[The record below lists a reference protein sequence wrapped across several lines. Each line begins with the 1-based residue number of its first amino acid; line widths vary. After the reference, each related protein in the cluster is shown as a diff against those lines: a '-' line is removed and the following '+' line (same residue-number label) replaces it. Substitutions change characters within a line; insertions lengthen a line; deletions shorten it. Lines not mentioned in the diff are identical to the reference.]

1 MKAQIGKLT
10 ILISLAI
17 SLLLLPQLSHA
28 ASNSLGISPPS
39 IRNSML
45 LPGSKY
51 EQEIVLSRSQPES
64 TAIANITLE
73 GDLAEWITFS
83 PSNQVTMPQ
92 GEQRVTIKAIVN
104 VPQDA
109 ALGDYKGTAYVKLQD
124 PNASGQVIL
133 APAVAIDI
141 NLKVGTE
148 SYSILKVLTAEIPD
162 SFQNGDIT
170 LKLKISNEGNA
181 PKALSKV
188 IVKFMDMNKQELK
201 TYETNA
207 IQATASFSIEE
218 QSIIIPDQGLEV
230 GEYFVE
236 VEAFDGITSLYKD
249 TLVFNVLEQQ
259 YVPVPQTSTIPSQT
273 IDSNK
278 VIVSTVLMV
287 CGALLI
293 SWVLLYLVLMRK
305 KKEDKSK

>member
-1 MKAQIGKLT
+1 VKAQIGKLT
-10 ILISLAI
+10 ILVTLVLSI
-17 SLLLLPQLSHA
+17 LLLPQLSSA

-39 IRNSML
+39 IRNTML
-45 LPGSKY
+45 LPGSRY
-51 EQEIVLSRSQPES
+51 EQEIVLSRSEPES
-64 TAIANITLE
+64 MAIANITLE
-73 GDLAEWITFS
+73 GDLADWISFS
-83 PSNQVTMPQ
+83 PSNQITMPQ

-104 VPQDA
+104 IPQDA
-109 ALGDYKGTAYVKLQD
+109 ILGEYIGTAYVKLQD
-124 PNASGQVIL
+124 PNATGQVIL

-162 SFQNGDIT
+162 SYKNGDIILN
-170 LKLKISNEGNA
+170 LKVSNEGNA

-188 IVKFMDMNKQELK
+188 TLKFMDMTKKELK
-201 TYETNA
+201 TYQTSA
-207 IQATASFSIEE
+207 IQETSSFSIEE
-218 QSIIIPDQGLEV
+218 QTIIIPDQGLEL

-236 VEAFDGITSLYKD
+236 VEAFDGDNSLYKD

-259 YVPVPQTSTIPSQT
+259 YIPAPEVSETPSQT
-273 IDSNK
+273 VDSTK
-278 VIVSTVLMV
+278 VITSTVLMV

-293 SWVLLYLVLMRK
+293 SWVLLYLFLMRK